1 MFAEIWIWIQTV
13 AFMYMY
19 HVLYNEIVKKQ
30 MEEYKEKIKAAALKE
45 LEERETMMQKKEKE
59 MLRVGLKF
67 KAETAM
73 LHHTDEW
80 FPKIEELQKELRHCQ
95 KNFVRMDKCVQQKGL
110 QFEFKD
116 GLCVRLL
123 EK

>member
-1 MFAEIWIWIQTV
+1 
-13 AFMYMY
+13 
-19 HVLYNEIVKKQ
+19 
-30 MEEYKEKIKAAALKE
+30 
-45 LEERETMMQKKEKE
+45 MQKKQKE